1 MKCIVN
7 KLFIGALFLLGALV
21 CSCQN
26 TTENTVESSVEGKD
40 TLVIPQI
47 VLRNIWK
54 NKKEN

>member
-40 TLVIPQI
+40 TLGF
-47 VLRNIWK
+47 K
-54 NKKEN
+54 YK

>member
-26 TTENTVESSVEGKD
+26 TTENTVESSVAIISMCD
-40 TLVIPQI
+40 MN
-47 VLRNIWK
+47 NINILK
-54 NKKEN
+54 S